1 MTSSVLSP
9 RRPRPPRIL
18 RERTGGTPRN
28 LTLALIALALGGFA
42 IGTTEYVTMGL
53 LPEIAAGIGVSIP
66 SAGHVISAY
75 AVGVVVGAPLIV
87 SLTARLP
94 KHALAI
100 GLVAALALGNMLT
113 AVAPTYETLLGA
125 RFLAGLPHGAYF
137 GVASL
142 IAASMVSP
150 QRRGRAVASVM
161 LGLAAANLVG
171 VPASTFLGQQLGWR
185 SAYWV
190 VVGLAVVTMG
200 FIGAFVPQ
208 QQRDTSATVRRELR
222 ALRQPQVLLTAG
234 VGAIGFGGLFAVYSY
249 IAPITTDV
257 SNLSASF
264 VPWVLLVYGIGSI
277 LGTALGGRLAD
288 HSLFAWLCTM
298 LVAMAAL
305 LALFAVTAQH
315 GALLLIGVLLLSTA
329 ASALGLL
336 LQMRLMHVAGSAKM
350 LGAALNHSALNA
362 ANALGAWLGGLVI
375 AAGFG
380 YIATAWVGVGLSF
393 AGLAI
398 LVASAWLYRGERLA
412 LSLSH

>member
-1 MTSSVLSP
+1 MTTTLSP

-18 RERTGGTPRN
+18 RERADGRPHN

-53 LPEIAAGIGVSIP
+53 LPEIASGIGVSIP

-87 SLTARLP
+87 SMTARLP

-100 GLVAALALGNMLT
+100 ALVAALALGNMLT
-113 AVAPTYETLLGA
+113 AIAPTYETLLGA

-150 QRRGRAVASVM
+150 QRRGRAVAAVM
-161 LGLAAANLVG
+161 LGLAAANLIG
-171 VPASTFLGQQLGWR
+171 VPVSTFLGQQLGWR

-257 SNLSASF
+257 SHLSASF

-277 LGTALGGRLAD
+277 LGTGLGGRLAD
-288 HSLFAWLCTM
+288 HALFAWLCTV

-375 AAGFG
+375 AAGLG

-393 AGLAI
+393 AGLGI

-412 LSLSH
+412 LSLAH

>member
-1 MTSSVLSP
+1 MQLTASPPRRTRTPRVLRERRD
-9 RRPRPPRIL
+9 RRPRL
-18 RERTGGTPRN
+18 
-28 LTLALIALALGGFA
+28 LLALLALALGGFA

-53 LPEIAAGIGVSIP
+53 LPEIASGMGVSIP

-75 AVGVVVGAPLIV
+75 AVGVVVGAPVIV
-87 SLTARLP
+87 SMTARLP
-94 KHALAI
+94 KQALAI
-100 GLVAALALGNMLT
+100 GLVAALALGNLLT
-113 AVAPTYETLLGA
+113 AIAPSYETLLAA

-161 LGLAAANLVG
+161 MGLAAANLIG
-171 VPASTFLGQQLGWR
+171 VPASTFLGQLLGWR

-234 VGAIGFGGLFAVYSY
+234 VGAVGFGGLFAVYSY

-257 SNLSASF
+257 TRLSAGF

-277 LGTALGGRLAD
+277 LGTEIGGRLAD
-288 HSLFAWLCTM
+288 HALFAWLCAT
-298 LVAMAAL
+298 LVAMALL
-305 LALFAVTAQH
+305 LALFAYTAQH
-315 GALLLIGVLLLSTA
+315 GILLLGGVFLLSTA
-329 ASALGLL
+329 AAALGLL
-336 LQMRLMHVAGSAKM
+336 LQMRLMEVSGSAKM

-362 ANALGAWLGGLVI
+362 ANALGAWLGGAAI
-375 AAGFG
+375 AAGLG
-380 YIATAWVGVGLSF
+380 YLATAWVGVGLSL
-393 AGLAI
+393 AGLII
-398 LVASAWLYRGERLA
+398 LVASAWLYRGERLS

>member
-1 MTSSVLSP
+1 MQLTASPPRRTRTPRVLRERRD
-9 RRPRPPRIL
+9 RRPRL
-18 RERTGGTPRN
+18 
-28 LTLALIALALGGFA
+28 LLALLALALGGFA

-53 LPEIAAGIGVSIP
+53 LPEIAAGMGVSIP

-75 AVGVVVGAPLIV
+75 AVGVVVGAPVIV
-87 SLTARLP
+87 SMTARLP
-94 KHALAI
+94 KQALAI
-100 GLVAALALGNMLT
+100 GLVAALALGNLLT
-113 AVAPTYETLLGA
+113 AIAPSYETLLAA

-161 LGLAAANLVG
+161 MGLAAANLIG
-171 VPASTFLGQQLGWR
+171 VPASTFLGQLLGWR

-234 VGAIGFGGLFAVYSY
+234 VGAVGFGGLFAVYSY

-257 SNLSASF
+257 TRLSAGF

-277 LGTALGGRLAD
+277 LGTEIGGRLAD
-288 HSLFAWLCTM
+288 HALFAWLCAT
-298 LVAMAAL
+298 LVAMALL
-305 LALFAVTAQH
+305 LALFAYTAQH
-315 GALLLIGVLLLSTA
+315 GILLLGGVFLLSTA
-329 ASALGLL
+329 AAALGLL
-336 LQMRLMHVAGSAKM
+336 LQMRLMEVSGSAKM

-362 ANALGAWLGGLVI
+362 ANALGAWLGGAAI
-375 AAGFG
+375 AAGLG
-380 YIATAWVGVGLSF
+380 YLATAWVGVGLSL
-393 AGLAI
+393 AGLII
-398 LVASAWLYRGERLA
+398 LVASAWLYRGERLS